1 MVIPLIK
8 NLRSN
13 NIQTMIHYEIPCHK
27 KQFIN
32 QNQIIISDEVAL
44 QAEEISNTILSLP
57 MSEVHDDEE
66 INYVIDCINQ
76 FFID

>member
-1 MVIPLIK
+1 
-8 NLRSN
+8 
-13 NIQTMIHYEIPCHK
+13 MIHYEIPCHK
-27 KQFIN
+27 KQFIK